1 MTTICNNTNQKEL
14 LRFWVRELTQ
24 LSPNQVDEIVAT
36 LNQEKST
43 LNPAA

>member
-1 MTTICNNTNQKEL
+1 MSTICDNTNQKEL

-36 LNQEKST
+36 LNQEPST